1 MHVLGFFHE
10 QQRLD
15 RDDHVVIH
23 PQLVNDPNYA
33 RIDQM
38 FGIPDV
44 WDDMGSPY
52 DFHSIM
58 HYGGQIQTHKG
69 VRAPNI
75 GKISKPHEPIEEF
88 RTDTFS
94 EQDIIQINHRYPCG
108 INECETGQHNCGN
121 NSKCV
126 NDIDTFHCECFVG
139 YEDQQGWGRSSKLA
153 IESDAHKSSLNHDNV
168 PKRAPVKAVALI
180 LTNVKEEHIIVAQS
194 NVSTLE
200 VLSDVQL
207 L

>member
-1 MHVLGFFHE
+1 MLGFFHE

-23 PQLVNDPNYA
+23 PELVNDPNYA

-75 GKISKPHEPIEEF
+75 GKKSKPHEPIEEF

-139 YEDQQGWGRSSKLA
+139 FEDQQGQDNLLSN
-153 IESDAHKSSLNHDNV
+153 SLTVNFHGYIIAFTIYG
-168 PKRAPVKAVALI
+168 AP
-180 LTNVKEEHIIVAQS
+180 
-194 NVSTLE
+194 
-200 VLSDVQL
+200 
-207 L
+207 